1 MTESRSNQIQRE
13 KMTALLKA
21 ELAARRKEPEV
32 EVIDL
37 RALFPRRDD
46 RERVTEAGF

>member
-21 ELAARRKEPEV
+21 ELGFKRRGPEPQV
-32 EVIDL
+32 VDL
-37 RALFPRRDD
+37 RELFPKRDD
-46 RERVTEAGF
+46 CDRVEQSL